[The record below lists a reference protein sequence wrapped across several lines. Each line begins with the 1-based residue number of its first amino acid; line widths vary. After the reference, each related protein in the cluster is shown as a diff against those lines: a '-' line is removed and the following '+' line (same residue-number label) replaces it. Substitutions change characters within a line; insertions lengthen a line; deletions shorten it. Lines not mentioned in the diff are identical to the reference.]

1 MQYITERDLQVI
13 ENNTFKVPRFLFS
26 GAYKK
31 ISAESKLLF
40 ALILERQSYTI
51 DILSNESG
59 YSSEL
64 IKKCIKELIKVGL
77 VQMNDSI
84 IFSTQLRRTI

>member
-26 GAYKK
+26 GIYKK

-40 ALILERQSYTI
+40 ALILERQSYT
-51 DILSNESG
+51 LEVLTNESG

-64 IKKCIKELIKVGL
+64 IKKCIKELSKAGL
-77 VQMNDSI
+77 IQINESI
-84 IFSTQLRRTI
+84 ISSTQLRRTI